1 MLQRDAIDLIY
12 LTTTWDYNS
21 TVLNVSLES
30 HPVSN
35 KVTRETWSANI
46 SKLQKLNKEILSL
59 EHPADNEKC
68 SQHNIGGWSTV
79 PYEEL
84 SVAFYWSVQI
94 FCQKWSQ
101 SWLLAFLAKLL
112 INNSFECTKWR
123 RLWEEQIEPFSGGH
137 TKPLPTTSSPLLDL
151 LLSTPFLQQRFSV
164 FYCFQLLPAQSPTHC
179 LSTIIHCSSKWSLP
193 LLQPPSPQLTLLFS
207 CLSVCRAKKTILS
220 PSPSLFN
227 PHGFLF
233 RPPPNNWATNSG
245 PSKNNVSTRRL
256 KRRLPT

>member
-59 EHPADNEKC
+59 EHPADNEKF
-68 SQHNIGGWSTV
+68 SQHNIGARSTV

-112 INNSFECTKWR
+112 INNSFSNFIIVRLHKVETTVRRANWAIFWR
-123 RLWEEQIEPFSGGH
+123 SHKAPSYYLISSSGS
-137 TKPLPTTSSPLLDL
+137 TLIYSVLTAAF
-151 LLSTPFLQQRFSV
+151 LSF
-164 FYCFQLLPAQSPTHC
+164 
-179 LSTIIHCSSKWSLP
+179 
-193 LLQPPSPQLTLLFS
+193 LLFPT
-207 CLSVCRAKKTILS
+207 LTRPITDPLFIHNHPLFLKTASSSITAPIS
-220 PSPSLFN
+220 
-227 PHGFLF
+227 
-233 RPPPNNWATNSG
+233 
-245 PSKNNVSTRRL
+245 STHTL
-256 KRRLPT
+256 V